1 MEKITITFFAA
12 VLLSFVSPAA
22 FCSAVAPKFRESK
35 IVLSGVNFSVDPRI
49 ELFHTMEVLAGVPLT
64 NFIDLDYKQKMAAA
78 FAPFKEHRLFAYLA
92 KNPLYGKLFNTID
105 GPIWFMI
112 HMTPELDWRKDI
124 EVPEMQNGALD
135 SLRILMK
142 DFSLKANYA
151 AFFNSNSDLY
161 QISLA
166 TLVYNLP
173 DFDEKNRLMD
183 YCGAK
188 DKKQVQFNVI
198 LNFLGWGNF
207 SPRIFKKDGAEL
219 YAVISPEKTAIRVPT
234 FDLHGLYRLLWHE
247 FAHSFANPAI
257 EKVQDQF
264 EPMSHL
270 LEPIR
275 ESMKAQAYH
284 SWPVVV
290 QEHLTEAIACRMAA
304 LKFGEDAADMNYFR
318 YQKGMRWIYLT
329 PLISAL
335 KYYES
340 NRAIY
345 PTLDSFMPKI
355 VEALKA
361 VQQSD
366 IDRWMAET
374 EQIRKPDLA
383 TIPQIGDI
391 YDKKNI
397 LFIYSTG
404 ETDQAADRELKDFM
418 NKFKNQVGALK
429 EAKMVADT
437 TALNM
442 DLSSYNL
449 SVWGTPKGNKFL
461 EKYMEQIPLR
471 IADDRVIGEHIYAGQ
486 GYGILIGWVNPVNP
500 QNMMAVYTGQS
511 PADVVDF
518 NQIMN
523 GNGNYHVFR
532 NFITIRQGSFNRQ
545 GQIWV
550 AK

>member
-1 MEKITITFFAA
+1 MKKITFPLFAVILLA
-12 VLLSFVSPAA
+12 VFTTEA
-22 FCSAVAPKFRESK
+22 FSGTSGAKFRK
-35 IVLSGVNFSVDPRI
+35 NTIVLNEVNFSVDPRI
-49 ELFHTMEVLAGVPLT
+49 ELFHTMEVLAGVPVT

-78 FAPFKEHRLFAYLA
+78 FTLYKDHQLFAYLS
-92 KNPLYGKLFNTID
+92 KNPLYGKLFTTID
-105 GPIWFMI
+105 GPIWFML
-112 HMTPELDWRKDI
+112 HMTQELDWRKDI
-124 EVPEMQNGALD
+124 EVSEKKNPALD

-142 DFSLKANYA
+142 DFCRKSNYA

-161 QISLA
+161 QISLT
-166 TLVYNLP
+166 TLAYNLP

-207 SPRIFKKDGAEL
+207 GPRIFKRDGAEL

-234 FDLHGLYRLLWHE
+234 FDVRGLYKLLWHE
-247 FAHSFANPAI
+247 FAHSFANPAV
-257 EKVQDQF
+257 EKIQDQF
-264 EPMSHL
+264 EPMGHL

-284 SWPVVV
+284 SWPVVFK
-290 QEHLTEAIACRMAA
+290 EHLTEAIACRMAA
-304 LKFGEDAADMNYFR
+304 LKFGEEAADLNYFR
-318 YQKGMRWIYLT
+318 FQKGMRWIYLN
-329 PLISAL
+329 PLIAAL
-335 KYYES
+335 KHYES
-340 NRAIY
+340 NRSKY
-345 PTLDSFMPKI
+345 PTLDNFMPEI
-355 VEALKA
+355 VKA
-361 VQQSD
+361 MKSIQQSD

-383 TIPQIGDI
+383 AIPQIGDI

-397 LFIYSTG
+397 LFIYSTA
-404 ETDQAADRELKDFM
+404 ETDQVADRKLKDFM
-418 NKFKNQVGALK
+418 NGFKNRIGSLK

-437 TALNM
+437 AALKM
-442 DLSSYNL
+442 DLTGYNL
-449 SVWGTPKGNKFL
+449 SVWGSVKGNKFL
-461 EKYMEQIPLR
+461 EKYMPQIPLHVGDEKV
-471 IADDRVIGEHIYAGQ
+471 IAENIYAGK

-518 NQIMN
+518 NQIIN
-523 GNGNYHVFR
+523 GSGSYHIFQ
-532 NFITIRQGSFNRQ
+532 NFTTLRQGNFSRQ
-545 GQIWV
+545 AQVWV